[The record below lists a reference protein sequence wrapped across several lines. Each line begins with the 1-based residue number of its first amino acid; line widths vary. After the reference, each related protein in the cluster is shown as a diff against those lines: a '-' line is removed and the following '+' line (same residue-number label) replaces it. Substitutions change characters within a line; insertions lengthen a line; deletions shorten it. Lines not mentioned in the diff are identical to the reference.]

1 MFFWWFCIVLLP
13 LRPYFCLAFCLAL
26 FSTSTFVLLF
36 GFIGAFGL
44 HLDIFLLISAFILR
58 SKLRLERFLIKFY
71 CSNFCNIFSFFFVSF
86 YFGCCLSSWYGVV
99 VTFFVFDFQFFSVKQ
114 FFVFLCFCVAWTYFF
129 IIIFTVCLLL
139 HTLCVLFLCFALFK
153 TFVVV
158 CLFCACCFLL
168 AACFF
173 RVVQLVSESIAIFS
187 IGFHLFI
194 ISGLLLFLLLALL
207 LFVGHSYILS
217 LSFVHLACFL
227 CVVLIAFLL
236 SYFPCVVDC
245 ASLMNYLL
253 FVFCVCFFFMLIFL
267 VWSVWIIFNIAFTF
281 ALCLFCLQ

>member
-1 MFFWWFCIVLLP
+1 MQHFFIFFCFLLFWLLSIFLIRCRCHVFCIRFSIFFCKAV
-13 LRPYFCLAFCLAL
+13 FCLSL
-26 FSTSTFVLLF
+26 
-36 GFIGAFGL
+36 
-44 HLDIFLLISAFILR
+44 
-58 SKLRLERFLIKFY
+58 
-71 CSNFCNIFSFFFVSF
+71 
-86 YFGCCLSSWYGVV
+86 
-99 VTFFVFDFQFFSVKQ
+99 
-114 FFVFLCFCVAWTYFF
+114 FCVAWTYFF

-194 ISGLLLFLLLALL
+194 ISGLLFFLLLALL

-236 SYFPCVVDC
+236 SYFPCFVDC